1 MNEMPKAAGAS
12 QDRRA
17 LLDLISGKWLSQ
29 AVSACAELGIAD
41 ILKDGPHAADE
52 IATIAGASPD
62 AMFRLLRALAS
73 VGLLSSEGRRFAL
86 TASGNYLRSDV
97 PGSLR
102 GWARFVG
109 HPMTWRPW
117 GDLAHSVRTG
127 TPAFEHVF
135 GVPIFDYLARDPDAA
150 AILNDAMTSV
160 STADAAAVVQAYD
173 FSPVHTLVDVGGGH
187 GLMLATVLKAHP
199 HMRGVLFELAHAIEG
214 ASALL
219 EREGVAPRCEVV
231 SGDFFRSVP
240 EGGDAY
246 LLKLVLH
253 DWDDE
258 RALQILCN
266 CQRVMRPNDTLLLV
280 DFVLRAGDERDLGKF
295 ADLEMLVLNSGG
307 RERTELEFRD
317 LLGKAG
323 FRLTQIVPTVTPKS
337 VIEAVRS

>member
-1 MNEMPKAAGAS
+1 MEAPKARGTS
-12 QDRRA
+12 QNRRA
-17 LLDLISGKWLSQ
+17 LLDLIAGKWISQ
-29 AVSACAELGIAD
+29 AVSVGAELGIAD
-41 ILKDGPHAADE
+41 ILSDGPRSAED

-62 AMFRLLRALAS
+62 GMFRLLRALAS
-73 VGLLSSEGRRFAL
+73 VGLLSSDGRYFEL
-86 TASGNYLRSDV
+86 TESGDYLRSDV

-117 GDLAHSVRTG
+117 GELAYSVRTG
-127 TPAFEHVF
+127 KPAFAHVF
-135 GVPIFDYLARDPDAA
+135 GAPIFDYLARDPEAA
-150 AILNDAMTSV
+150 GVLNEAMTSV
-160 STADAAAVVQAYD
+160 STVDAAAVVQAYD
-173 FSPVHTLVDVGGGH
+173 FSSVGTLVDVGGGH
-187 GLMLATVLKAHP
+187 GLMLATVLRAHP
-199 HMRGVLFELAHAIEG
+199 HMRGVLFDLPHAMEG

-219 EREGVAPRCEVV
+219 QREGVAQRCELV

-246 LLKLVLH
+246 LLKLVMH

-258 RALQILCN
+258 RALQILRN
-266 CQRVMRPNDTLLLV
+266 CQLVMRPKSTLLLV
-280 DFVLRAGDERDLGKF
+280 DFVLRPGDERDFGKF

-317 LLGKAG
+317 LLVKAG
-323 FRLTQIVPTVTPKS
+323 FHLTRIVPTATPKS